1 MLPCLKLPAHGLDGM
16 CVCIFVSGC
25 SEAQVETIFW
35 VVQGFIWE
43 VGKTK
48 FCRRNLIAEVE
59 IEFSS
64 FPAGICTETN

>member
-1 MLPCLKLPAHGLDGM
+1 MLLCLKLPAHGLDGM

-25 SEAQVETIFW
+25 SEAQVETVFW
-35 VVQGFIWE
+35 VVQGLIWE
-43 VGKTK
+43 IGKTK

-64 FPAGICTETN
+64 FPAGIYTQTN